1 MQFGKTFVTL
11 IKHQYSIYTLG
22 PMVYIIGLVILIFV
36 MGKEKTRAMPKHVK
50 HFFWII
56 YEWIKIFVLKS

>member
-56 YEWIKIFVLKS
+56 YE